1 MPVTRRDI
9 ETYLGELSDDLVNRI
24 LAMGLT
30 LADLVEV
37 ARQIQASAGDDELLD
52 EGTIAELCLLARADE
67 GEELWVGD

>member
-30 LADLVEV
+30 RADLVEV
-37 ARQIQASAGDDELLD
+37 TRQIQASAGDDEMLD

-67 GEELWVGD
+67 GEELWAGD